1 MCYECRTSY
10 QAQAPAAM
18 RRPHTTTPKH
28 FDNFAEYCASPLKRQ
43 GKAQGGRGGTTPRQC
58 RVVSAPVLALTQ
70 RLCLSVS
77 LRFIINFQRPRGG
90 RPEDVHE
97 T

>member
-28 FDNFAEYCASPLKRQ
+28 FVIILQNCASPLQ
-43 GKAQGGRGGTTPRQC
+43 GVAGGHDSVQSGECSGARSYSNAS
-58 RVVSAPVLALTQ
+58 V
-70 RLCLSVS
+70 CLLV
-77 LRFIINFQRPRGG
+77 
-90 RPEDVHE
+90 
-97 T
+97 

>member
-28 FDNFAEYCASPLKRQ
+28 FDNFAELRVTSQGVAGGHDSVQSGECSGARSYSNAS
-43 GKAQGGRGGTTPRQC
+43 
-58 RVVSAPVLALTQ
+58 V
-70 RLCLSVS
+70 CLLV
-77 LRFIINFQRPRGG
+77 
-90 RPEDVHE
+90 
-97 T
+97 

>member
-28 FDNFAEYCASPLKRQ
+28 FDNFAEYCASPDTTSQ
-43 GKAQGGRGGTTPRQC
+43 RGSRGHHDSAET

-77 LRFIINFQRPRGG
+77 LSFIINFQRPRGG
-90 RPEDVHE
+90 RPADVHE